1 MSEKRDSDVE
11 SLKDEETS
19 GQGQGQTGGQ
29 GPRGGNQAGG
39 MGQDQSES
47 DIGLGHSP
55 DQAQGGLSD
64 MGTGQDPA
72 QGQGG
77 QSDWQKKNGGDETGG
92 TPTA

>member
-47 DIGLGHSP
+47 DMGLGHSP
-55 DQAQGGLSD
+55 DQA
-64 MGTGQDPA
+64 
-72 QGQGG
+72 QGG